1 MSITIKGAKHYMELT
16 ILQDNLVDLN
26 FYRPTPESLVDL
38 EPLLVAEFENY
49 YSELPIEVQFETYMK
64 EVIKVVS
71 YYTGYQLKPMLRSS
85 REAHEVNLNAP
96 LYTYMGNYFLFDYL
110 FMWRNEIT
118 AYKSKL
124 APDEPINRTI
134 EFSVTIDP
142 VNFEALF
149 DIHYATQTDSPLPL

>member
-1 MSITIKGAKHYMELT
+1 MELL

-38 EPLLVAEFENY
+38 EPLLVAEFHNY
-49 YSELPIEVQFETYMK
+49 FSEMPIEVQFETYMK
-64 EVIKVVS
+64 EVIKVVA
-71 YYTGYQLKPMLRSS
+71 YYTGYQLK
-85 REAHEVNLNAP
+85 AHLKGDKCAVDLDAP
-96 LYTYMGNYFLFDYL
+96 LYTYKHKHFLFDYL

-134 EFSVTIDP
+134 EFTVMIDP
-142 VNFEALF
+142 VNFEAHF
-149 DIHYATQTDSPLPL
+149 DIHYEMQT